1 MRMLKVWWH
10 ILTSAGTG
18 MRAGRQADQLFRYYV
33 FRTLEDLGFFE
44 FLRSPRSYGEILAE
58 FGFVDGPYTRE
69 VIDTLVNDNPNMI
82 LENGGHYATN
92 GEVHR
97 PTLEEILYRTDHRIR
112 PFVMMAEGMSG
123 NILDRLQAE
132 VVGFTEVMEREE
144 YQLLSKFDLVLG
156 SKIYSAMRSAAFAF
170 LGRERFAWLRGKHL
184 LDSGC
189 GSGRETAEIWLKFN
203 GDIKLTAIDPVP
215 SMIELARNN
224 FEIYLDEMDPDHPP
238 VTEENRPRFEV
249 ASATHLNF
257 PDNSFDACFW
267 LFILH
272 WTADPRKVIHEAVR
286 VVRPGGVIFGA
297 QPFKPEASPYFNLVI
312 RSSRNSHGFFWREEY
327 HHWWSE
333 AGLRID
339 LATPAG
345 MFRAINSP

>member
-1 MRMLKVWWH
+1 MLKVWWH

-33 FRTLEDLGFFE
+33 FKTLSDQGFFDYLQE
-44 FLRSPRSYGEILAE
+44 PRRYGDILAR
-58 FGFVDGPYTRE
+58 FGFIDGAYTRE
-69 VIDTLVNDNPNMI
+69 VIDTLVYDKPAVIIQND
-82 LENGGHYATN
+82 GHYQVN
-92 GEVHR
+92 PEVR
-97 PTLEEILYRTDHRIR
+97 LPELEEIIYRTDPRIR
-112 PFVMMAEGMSG
+112 PFVMMAEGMSR

-132 VVGFTEVMEREE
+132 NVGFAEVLERDE
-144 YQLLSKFDLVLG
+144 YEALAKFDTVLG
-156 SKIYSAMRSAAFAF
+156 NQIYTSMRAAALAY
-170 LGRERFAWLRGKHL
+170 LGNERFEWLRGKHL

-203 GDIKLTAIDPVP
+203 GQIKITAIDPVP
-215 SMIELARNN
+215 SMIEMAEER
-224 FEIYLDEMDPDHPP
+224 FESLLDELDPDHPP
-238 VTEENRPRFEV
+238 VTDENHPVFEV
-249 ASATHLNF
+249 ASATQLPY
-257 PDNSFDACFW
+257 PDDHFDACFW

-272 WTADPRKVIHEAVR
+272 WTPDPRKVIHEAVR

-297 QPFKPEASPYFNLVI
+297 QPFKPEANPYFNLVI
-312 RSSRNSHGFFWREEY
+312 RSSRNSNGFFWREEY

-345 MFRAINSP
+345 MFRAINTL

>member
-18 MRAGRQADQLFRYYV
+18 MRAGRQSDQLFRYYV
-33 FRTLEDLGFFE
+33 FKTLEDLGFFH
-44 FLRSPRSYGEILAE
+44 FIRQPRSYGEILAN

-69 VIDTLVNDNPNMI
+69 VIDTLANDKNNVIQNNDEEYSINP
-82 LENGGHYATN
+82 
-92 GEVHR
+92 EVDR
-97 PTLEEILYRTDHRIR
+97 PTLDQVLTRTDRRIR
-112 PFVMMAEGMSG
+112 PFVMMAEGMSH

-132 VVGFTEVMEREE
+132 NIGFAEVMEREE
-144 YQLLSKFDLVLG
+144 YELLSKFDTVLG
-156 SKIYSAMRSAAFAF
+156 SQIYTSMRSAAFAY
-170 LGRERFAWLRGKHL
+170 LGKENFEWLRGKHL

-203 GDIKLTAIDPVP
+203 GEIKITAIDPVP
-215 SMIELARNN
+215 SMIELAHET
-224 FEIYLDEMDPDHPP
+224 FESYLDQLDPEHPP
-238 VTEENRPRFEV
+238 VTDANRPIFRV
-249 ASATHLNF
+249 GSATQLEF

-272 WTADPRKVIHEAVR
+272 WASDPRKVIHEATR
-286 VVRPGGVIFGA
+286 VVRPGGLIFGA
-297 QPFKPEASPYFNLVI
+297 QPFKPEANPYFNLVI

-333 AGLRID
+333 VGLRID

-345 MFRAINSP
+345 MFRAINTP